1 MTIVPFLKDNVFG
14 PTDIQAMS
22 VALDDVCKI
31 LNVADEAG
39 RERELLAKNIIAF
52 AHQGQRD
59 APLLR
64 SHAEGDHLWSRRVAC
79 GARPRR
85 ASRGRCEIPS
95 NLTLPWLLRRLSCL
109 LTKATQS
116 PTQKSNNPNPRSEW
130 VRWSLTWSWARTRSR
145 RRARSRLPG

>member
-1 MTIVPFLKDNVFG
+1 
-14 PTDIQAMS
+14 MS

-85 ASRGRCEIPS
+85 ASRGAVRFLRTFPKTGAISPAGLIFRCFS
-95 NLTLPWLLRRLSCL
+95 
-109 LTKATQS
+109 
-116 PTQKSNNPNPRSEW
+116 
-130 VRWSLTWSWARTRSR
+130 
-145 RRARSRLPG
+145 